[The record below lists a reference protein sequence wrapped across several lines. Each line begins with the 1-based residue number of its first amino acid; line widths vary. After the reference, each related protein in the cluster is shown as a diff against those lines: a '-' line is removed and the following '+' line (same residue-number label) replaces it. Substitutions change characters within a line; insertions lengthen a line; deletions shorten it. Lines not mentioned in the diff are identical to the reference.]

1 MSICSIFSN
10 FSTKVE
16 DKSIQDIL
24 KDIISDRYKDQVE
37 NIRDLLSSGKD
48 SEADH
53 KKKLLTAFTVC
64 GTFDKVRQAQSITNY
79 NSHIIIDYDKLQI
92 DQLASF
98 KKAASDI
105 AFTLACFVSP
115 SGKGL
120 KIIVKVDSSLQDHKT
135 AFHAVTSYY
144 DKILGIKSDQ
154 SGKDVSR
161 LCFMSYDPQCF
172 RRHNPP
178 VFQVNDG
185 YHLSSVT
192 VYKSSPKSNGI
203 SNTIDIDS
211 ALKKS
216 LSLTESKLNFV
227 EGQRNN
233 FIHLLACNCNRNG
246 IPENVTLEFILCNY
260 DLSHSEIKT
269 TVQSAY
275 KNNAPEFAKFADS
288 ASSHDFSDSIS
299 KDEILLSMPYI
310 SEDVFTDLPD
320 ILKVGCLAFEDKRER
335 DVFLIGALSIISGC
349 MDNVKGLYRGKEHFA
364 NLFSFIIAPAASGKG
379 ALVFSKIL
387 GDKYHDKLVE
397 ESRHKAKIYEIE
409 MAEYKKQLSRP
420 KSDTSELEPPVEPP
434 FKVLFIP
441 ANNSSARVIQHLQEG
456 DEHGIFCETEADT
469 MGNVFK
475 QDWGSY
481 SELLRKAFHHEP
493 ISYSRK
499 TNKEWVEIKKP
510 RLSVALAGTPGQ
522 VENLIKS
529 AEDGLF
535 SRFIFYVFKSD
546 TEWIDAGET
555 IGGINLTEYFNK
567 LSEQTLSFVDFL
579 HQNEFVTFRLTEV
592 QWNRLNEYGRSA
604 TKSMITFVS
613 EDMSSTSKRL
623 GLILYRI
630 CMITTALR
638 YFDNGEITS
647 EIICSDDDFNLSV
660 KLVTVLQEHSIFMF
674 KDLPK
679 SGSITDKTLKKFFDA
694 LPLNFKRKEAISIA
708 ESMDIK
714 ERTADT
720 YLSKLVT
727 NKYLDKN
734 KFGDYTKNLNK

>member
-1 MSICSIFSN
+1 MALCSIFSN
-10 FSTKVE
+10 FATKVE
-16 DKSIQDIL
+16 NKSIQDIL
-24 KDIISDRYKDQVE
+24 KDIMSERYKDQVE
-37 NIRDLLSSGKD
+37 NIRDLLSNGNE
-48 SEADH
+48 SEADR
-53 KKKLLTAFTVC
+53 KKKLLIAFTVC
-64 GTFDKVRQAQSITNY
+64 GTFDKTRQAQYITNY
-79 NSHIIIDYDKLQI
+79 NNHIIIDYDKI
-92 DQLASF
+92 EADQLLKI
-98 KKAASDI
+98 KKASSEI
-105 AFTLACFVSP
+105 PYTLACFISP

-120 KIIVKVDSSLQDHKT
+120 KIIVKVDSELQDHKT
-135 AFHAVTSYY
+135 AFNSVTSYY
-144 DKILGIKSDQ
+144 DHILGLKSDQ

-161 LCFMSYDPQCF
+161 LCFMSYDPLCF
-172 RRHNPP
+172 RRHNPT
-178 VFQVNDG
+178 VFPILIDPSANPNIEEK
-185 YHLSSVT
+185 L
-192 VYKSSPKSNGI
+192 SPKYVNVNSN
-203 SNTIDIDS
+203 IDFDIVFNQS
-211 ALKKS
+211 VLF
-216 LSLTESKLNFV
+216 TESKCQYI

-233 FIHLLACNCNRNG
+233 FIHSLACNCNRNG
-246 IPENVTLEFILCNY
+246 IPENNALDLILSRY
-260 DLSHSEIKT
+260 DLGPSEVKT
-269 TVQSAY
+269 AVHSAY
-275 KNNAPEFAKFADS
+275 KNNAQEFAKFADS
-288 ASSHDFSDSIS
+288 ASSPDLSDGIS
-299 KDEILLSMPYI
+299 KDEILLAMPYI
-310 SEDVFTDLPD
+310 PDEIFDSLPE
-320 ILKVGCLAFEDKRER
+320 ILKVGCQAFTDKRER
-335 DVFLIGALSIISGC
+335 DVFFISAFPIISGC

-379 ALVFSKIL
+379 AMVFSKIL
-387 GDKYHDKLVE
+387 GDHYHDKLVE
-397 ESRHKAKIYEIE
+397 ESRRKTKVFEIE

-420 KSDTSELEPPVEPP
+420 KSDTSDLEPPVEPP

-499 TNKEWVEIKKP
+499 TNKEWVEIKRP

-555 IGGINLTEYFNK
+555 MGGINLTEYFNN
-567 LSEQTLSFVDFL
+567 LSAQVLSFVDFL
-579 HQNEFVTFRLTEV
+579 HQNEFVTFRITEA
-592 QWNRLNEYGRSA
+592 QWTRLNEYGRTA

-630 CMITTALR
+630 CMIITALR

-647 EIICSDDDFNLSV
+647 EMMCTDEDFDLSL

-679 SGSITDKTLKKFFDA
+679 STSVTDKTLKKFFDL
-694 LPLNFKRKEAISIA
+694 LPSNFKRKEAIQVA

-720 YLSKLVT
+720 YLSKLVAH
-727 NKYLDKN
+727 KYLDKN
-734 KFGDYTKNLNK
+734 KFGDYSKILNK

>member
-1 MSICSIFSN
+1 MAICSIFSN

-16 DKSIQDIL
+16 NKSIQDIL

-37 NIRDLLSSGKD
+37 NIRYLLSSGKD

-64 GTFDKVRQAQSITNY
+64 GTFDKVRQAQYITNY

-92 DQLASF
+92 DQLVSF
-98 KKAASDI
+98 KKASSDI
-105 AFTLACFVSP
+105 PYTLACFISP

-120 KIIVKVDSSLQDHKT
+120 KIIVKVDSQLQDHKA
-135 AFHAVTSYY
+135 AFQEVTSYY

-172 RRHNPP
+172 RRHNPTVFP
-178 VFQVNDG
+178 VRGDHHTNTTNDEK
-185 YHLSSVT
+185 LQP
-192 VYKSSPKSNGI
+192 KSSSFSNNI
-203 SNTIDIDS
+203 EFDS
-211 ALKKS
+211 VFKRS
-216 LSLTESKLNFV
+216 LSITESKLQYL

-233 FIHLLACNCNRNG
+233 FIHLLARNCNRNG
-246 IPENVTLEFILCNY
+246 IPEIITLEFVLANF
-260 DLSHSEIKT
+260 DLSPSELKT

-275 KNNAPEFAKFADS
+275 KNNPLEFAKFADS
-288 ASSHDFSDSIS
+288 ANSPNINDSIS
-299 KDEILLSMPYI
+299 KAEIMQSMPYVPAEI
-310 SEDVFTDLPD
+310 FTDLPE
-320 ILKVGCLAFEDKRER
+320 ILKAGCNAFEDKRER
-335 DVFLIGALSIISGC
+335 DVFLIGALPIISGC

-364 NLFSFIIAPAASGKG
+364 NLFAFIIAPAASGKG
-379 ALVFSKIL
+379 AMVFSKIL
-387 GDKYHDKLVE
+387 GDQFHDKLVE
-397 ESRHKAKIYEIE
+397 DSRRKAKIYEME
-409 MAEYKKQLSRP
+409 MAEYKKQLAKS

-546 TEWIDAGET
+546 TGWIDAGET
-555 IGGINLTEYFNK
+555 MGGINLTEYFNS
-567 LSEQTLSFVDFL
+567 LSGKVMSFVDFL
-579 HQNEFVTFRLTEV
+579 HQNEFVIFRITED
-592 QWNRLNEYGRSA
+592 QWTRLNKYGRTA
-604 TKSMITFVS
+604 TQSMMTFIS
-613 EDMSSTSKRL
+613 EDLSGTSKRL
-623 GLILYRI
+623 GLILYRF
-630 CMITTALR
+630 CMIITALR

-647 EIICSDDDFNLSV
+647 EMMCSDEDFNLSL
-660 KLVTVLQEHSIFMF
+660 KLVTVLQEHAIFMF

-679 SGSITDKTLKKFFDA
+679 AGSITDKTLKKFFDA
-694 LPLNFKRKEAISIA
+694 LPSDFKRKEAIAIA

-714 ERTADT
+714 ERTADS
-720 YLSKLVT
+720 YLSKLVA
-727 NKYLDKN
+727 NKYLDNN
-734 KFGDYTKNLNK
+734 KFGDYSKILNK